1 MAGKQFMTLDKDEN
15 AYYGMTSDRQKIRV
29 QVDVYNKALQD
40 TRTTQEDVNDP
51 DWWAL
56 SVADNPG
63 VTITNEV
70 V

>member
-1 MAGKQFMTLDKDEN
+1 MAGKQFMTLNKDEN

-29 QVDVYNKALQD
+29 QADVYNKALQD

-63 VTITNEV
+63 VTIINEV

>member
-1 MAGKQFMTLDKDEN
+1 MAGKQFMTLNKDEN
-15 AYYGMTSDRQKIRV
+15 AYYGMTSDHQKIRV
-29 QVDVYNKALQD
+29 EADVYNKALQD
-40 TRTTQEDVNDP
+40 TRTTKEDVNDP

-63 VTITNEV
+63 VTIINEV

>member
-1 MAGKQFMTLDKDEN
+1 MAGKQFMTLNKDEN
-15 AYYGMTSDRQKIRV
+15 SYYGMTTDGQKIRV
-29 QVDVYNKALQD
+29 EASAYAKAQQD
-40 TRTTQEDVNDP
+40 AHTTKEDVNDP

-63 VTITNEV
+63 VTVINEV

>member
-1 MAGKQFMTLDKDEN
+1 MAGKQFMTLNKDEN
-15 AYYGMTSDRQKIRV
+15 VYYGMTSDGQKIRV
-29 QVDVYNKALQD
+29 EVDVYTKALQD
-40 TRTTQEDVNDP
+40 IHTTKEDVNDP

-63 VTITNEV
+63 VTVVDEV

>member
-1 MAGKQFMTLDKDEN
+1 MAGKQFMALNKDEN
-15 AYYGMTSDRQKIRV
+15 VYYGMTTDGQKIRV
-29 QVDVYNKALQD
+29 EADAYARALQD
-40 TRTTQEDVNDP
+40 THTTKEDVNDP

-63 VTITNEV
+63 VTVVNEV

>member
-1 MAGKQFMTLDKDEN
+1 MAGKQFMTLNKDEN
-15 AYYGMTSDRQKIRV
+15 VYYGMTTDGQKIRV
-29 QVDVYNKALQD
+29 EADVYAKAQQD
-40 TRTTQEDVNDP
+40 NHITKEDVNDP

-63 VTITNEV
+63 VTVINEV